1 MTSHDAPFA
10 LGMAAFGSLRAE
22 DEPWLAQAFVPPPD
36 FPLIAGRSS
45 AIVYSEAGGGR
56 TAVLSMLMHE
66 AVEEGAVDRAH
77 WIAIPW
83 EPDPPEHW
91 EPSQIQNVWREDI
104 LSHCSLGLLEY
115 FAGHPNAWD
124 KFPEWARTFIQ
135 AFIGAF
141 PPPMFD
147 YELDRLQEETTES
160 GAALLARLKHNSS
173 TTSATLQRQPVS
185 QIIKR
190 LVMALKR
197 ADILGLWI
205 LADRFERWE
214 ANIDLEKPQVKA
226 SLERFFSTLSFFD
239 QPGFVFKI
247 AAPLPWRRFLSR
259 THAVSTRRVQEFELR
274 WREEALAAI
283 AIRRLHLASGGAI
296 SSWADICEA
305 PEVYAWLKRY
315 GGGNPRRWLTWTGDL
330 YRAFLEAGGDQPLSS
345 NQWKKLRQKIAPRL
359 RITPDKRVYV
369 GSMEVH
375 GLSQSLYRMLE
386 YLYERSG
393 EVCSRKELYQAY
405 RPDEDL
411 AYGWEATVETAIWR
425 LRKAIEPDPRHPIFI
440 ITERGRGVRLMRT
453 R

>member
-1 MTSHDAPFA
+1 M
-10 LGMAAFGSLRAE
+10 
-22 DEPWLAQAFVPPPD
+22 
-36 FPLIAGRSS
+36 
-45 AIVYSEAGGGR
+45 
-56 TAVLSMLMHE
+56 
-66 AVEEGAVDRAH
+66 
-77 WIAIPW
+77 
-83 EPDPPEHW
+83 
-91 EPSQIQNVWREDI
+91 
-104 LSHCSLGLLEY
+104 
-115 FAGHPNAWD
+115 
-124 KFPEWARTFIQ
+124 Q

-147 YELDRLQEETTES
+147 YKLARLQEEAPES
-160 GAALLARLKHNSS
+160 GAAWLAHFKREPASASS
-173 TTSATLQRQPVS
+173 TLQRQPVF
-185 QIIKR
+185 QIIKH

-205 LADRFERWE
+205 LVDGFERWE

-283 AIRRLHLASGGAI
+283 AIRRLRLASGGAI

-315 GGGNPRRWLTWTGDL
+315 GGGNPRRWLAWTGDL

-345 NQWKKLRQKIAPRL
+345 DQWKKLRQKIAPRL
-359 RITPDKRVYV
+359 RITPDNRIYV
-369 GSMEVH
+369 GSMEVQ

-411 AYGWEATVETAIWR
+411 AYGWEAAVETAIWR

-440 ITERGRGVRLMRT
+440 ITERGRGVRLLRT